1 MERCHETSH
10 APPMED
16 EVTASTP
23 HQMYQGTVPVSADAS
38 EIVDVVIKASSAES
52 FVRLVD

>member
-1 MERCHETSH
+1 
-10 APPMED
+10 MED